1 MGSWVVFYGMG
12 AGCSGGGWRAV
23 TRDRDWGMPR
33 CMGPR
38 RGVGFKARAGRF
50 PFSYSPSISFI
61 YSYANLDLV
70 FQSKIQMYY
79 MSLNGCATTT
89 IQHTEKI
96 SRHVMQQS
104 ITLLGF

>member
-1 MGSWVVFYGMG
+1 MGSWVVFYGV
-12 AGCSGGGWRAV
+12 GGGVLGRRLASG
-23 TRDRDWGMPR
+23 DEEQGL
-33 CMGPR
+33 GP
-38 RGVGFKARAGRF
+38 GSMHGPKAKAGRF